1 MSEWFS
7 KGTFAECLDRAAETW
22 GPRDAVVHD
31 GRRISFAE
39 LKTEVD
45 AVARGLIALGLKR
58 NDKVVLWMPN
68 RPEWLYAFFAVSQI
82 GAIVVP
88 ANTRFR
94 ANDLEYVVKQSD
106 STTLITVDRSG
117 PVDYLELT
125 RTIIP
130 EIESAPKAGLTSA
143 RFPDLKRVVVLGSDV
158 PPGTF
163 AWSEMVARGRDVTSA
178 SLQARARQVRP
189 DDTTLIMYTSGTT
202 GFPKGVMHC
211 HNLQRNVIDIA
222 NRLGYRSRDVI
233 LMNWPLFH
241 VLGLYLGPL
250 FTVCVGTRM
259 VLTTVFDATESLGLI
274 AREQVTRLWGFE
286 SQLDA
291 LTTHPALNT
300 FDLTS
305 LRTGLGV
312 VGMPSSEPAAR
323 RAYDLLCP
331 IVSGYGMTETGAGIA
346 IGYPEAPKE
355 DAWLTSGY
363 PLPGIEFKV
372 IDPATG
378 SPVPDGAPGE
388 LCVRGY
394 SLMQGYYK
402 KPEETAK
409 TIDQDGWLHTGDLV
423 TQREDGSIRFLG
435 RFKDMLK
442 VGGENVDPA
451 EVELFLSTHPAV
463 AQIQIIGVP
472 DKRLSEVA
480 CACVI
485 PKPGQ
490 SLALD
495 DLAAFCDGQLA
506 RFKIPRHMV
515 QMDAFP
521 MTASGKPQK
530 VKLRAF
536 AIEALK
542 LDEV

>member
-1 MSEWFS
+1 MSEWYS
-7 KGTFAECLDRAAETW
+7 KRTFAECLDTAAESW
-22 GPRDAVVHD
+22 GLREALVHE
-31 GRRISFAE
+31 GRRISFTE
-39 LKTEVD
+39 LKNEVD
-45 AVARGLIALGLKR
+45 SVARGLIALGIGTG
-58 NDKVVLWMPN
+58 DKVILWMPN
-68 RPEWLYAFFAVSQI
+68 RPEWIYTFLALSKI

-94 ANDLEYVVKQSD
+94 ANDLEYVVQQSD

-117 PVDYLELT
+117 PVDYLAIT
-125 RTIIP
+125 QAVIP
-130 EIESAPKAGLTSA
+130 EIASDADDAFASEK
-143 RFPDLKRVVVLGSDV
+143 FPELGQVVILGSEV
-158 PPGTF
+158 PAGAI
-163 AWSEMVARGRDVTSA
+163 AWSDMVARGRGVA
-178 SLQARARQVRP
+178 AAALQERARQVAP

-211 HNLQRNVIDIA
+211 HNLQRNVVDIA
-222 NRLGYRSRDVI
+222 NRLGYRSSDVI

-250 FTVCVGTRM
+250 FTICVGTRM
-259 VLTTVFDATESLGLI
+259 VLTTVFDPSESLTLI
-274 AREQVTRLWGFE
+274 ERERVTRVWGFE
-286 SQLDA
+286 SQLNA
-291 LTTHPALNT
+291 LTTHPELDT
-300 FDLTS
+300 FDLDS
-305 LRTGLGV
+305 LCTGLGV
-312 VGMPSSEPAAR
+312 VGMPSSESAAR

-363 PLPGIEFKV
+363 ALPGIEFKV
-372 IDPATG
+372 IDPVTG
-378 SPVPDGAPGE
+378 SPVADGEPGE

-409 TIDQDGWLHTGDLV
+409 TIDKDGWLHTGDL
-423 TQREDGSIRFLG
+423 TTLREDGSIRFLG
-435 RFKDMLK
+435 RIKDLLK

-451 EVELFLSTHPAV
+451 EVELFLSAHPAV
-463 AQIQIIGVP
+463 DHIQIVGVP
-472 DKRLSEVA
+472 DERLSEVA

-490 SLALD
+490 D
-495 DLAAFCDGQLA
+495 VVQEELAAFCDGQLA
-506 RFKIPRHMV
+506 RFKIPRHV
-515 QMDAFP
+515 VKLDAFP

-530 VKLRAF
+530 VKLRAL
-536 AIEALK
+536 ALEALK
-542 LDEV
+542 RGEV

>member
-1 MSEWFS
+1 MSEWYN
-7 KGTFAECLDRAAETW
+7 KETFAQCLDRAAEKW
-22 GPRDAVVHD
+22 GPREALVHE
-31 GRRISFAE
+31 GRRITFEE

-45 AVARGLIALGLKR
+45 TVARGFIALGVGR

-68 RPEWLYAFFAVSQI
+68 RPEWLFAFFALSRI
-82 GAIVVP
+82 GAVVVP

-94 ANDLEYVVKQSD
+94 ANDLEYVIRQSD

-117 PVDYLELT
+117 PIEYLTLT
-125 RTIIP
+125 QEVIP
-130 EIESAPKAGLTSA
+130 EIVSASA
-143 RFPDLKRVVVLGSDV
+143 RGFSSASFPELKRVIVLGTDV
-158 PPGTF
+158 PDGTIG
-163 AWSEMVARGRDVTSA
+163 WSDMVAAGHEVSIAELRKRESQVT
-178 SLQARARQVRP
+178 P

-222 NRLGYRSRDVI
+222 NRLGYRSNDVI

-250 FTVCVGTRM
+250 FTACVGTRM
-259 VLTTVFDATESLGLI
+259 VLTTVFDPTESLRLI
-274 AREQVTRLWGFE
+274 EQENVTRVWGFE

-291 LTTHPALNT
+291 LTMHPEFEA
-300 FDLTS
+300 FDLGS

-355 DAWLTSGY
+355 DTWLTSGY
-363 PLPGIEFKV
+363 ALPGIEFKV
-372 IDPATG
+372 IDPMT
-378 SPVPDGAPGE
+378 GAPVANGQQGE

-402 KPEETAK
+402 KPDETAK
-409 TIDQDGWLHTGDLV
+409 TITPEGWLHTGDLA

-435 RFKDMLK
+435 RLKDMLK

-451 EVELFLSTHPAV
+451 EVELFLSTHPSV
-463 AQIQIIGVP
+463 EQVQIVGVP
-472 DKRLSEVA
+472 DKRLTEVA

-485 PKPGQ
+485 PAPNHTVAQ
-490 SLALD
+490 E
-495 DLAAFCDGQLA
+495 DLAAYCEGKLA
-506 RFKIPRHMV
+506 RFKIPQHMIT
-515 QMDAFP
+515 MDEFP

-530 VKLRAF
+530 VKLRSS
-536 AIEALK
+536 AIAALN
-542 LDEV
+542 LDGS

>member
-1 MSEWFS
+1 MSEWFA
-7 KGTFAECLDRAAETW
+7 KKTFAALLDKAAESW
-22 GPRDAVVHD
+22 GTREALLHE
-31 GRRISFAE
+31 GRRYTFAE
-39 LKTEVD
+39 LKSEVD
-45 AVARGLIALGLKR
+45 AVARGLMALGIASG
-58 NDKVVLWMPN
+58 DKVALWMPN
-68 RPEWLYAFFAVSQI
+68 RPEWVFAFFALSKI

-88 ANTRFR
+88 VNTRFR
-94 ANDLEYVVKQSD
+94 ASDLEYVLRQSD

-125 RTIIP
+125 QTVIP
-130 EIESAPKAGLTSA
+130 EISSAKDGALAAA
-143 RFPDLKRVVVLGSDV
+143 RFPELKRVIVMGSVVPDGAI
-158 PPGTF
+158 
-163 AWSEMVARGRDVTSA
+163 AWSDMMARGRDVA
-178 SLQARARQVRP
+178 AAGLQRREGQVGP

-222 NRLGYRSRDVI
+222 NRLGYRSNDVI

-250 FTVCVGTRM
+250 FTVGVGTRM
-259 VLTTVFDATESLGLI
+259 VLTTTFDAAESLQLI
-274 AREQVTRLWGFE
+274 AREGITRVWGFD
-286 SQLDA
+286 SQLNA
-291 LTTHPALNT
+291 LTQHP
-300 FDLTS
+300 DLETSDLSS
-305 LRTGLGV
+305 LRMGLGV
-312 VGMPSSEPAAR
+312 VGMPSSEVAAR

-346 IGYPEAPKE
+346 IGYPDAPKE

-378 SPVPDGAPGE
+378 SPVAHGEPGE

-409 TIDQDGWLHTGDLV
+409 TIDRDGWLHTGDLT
-423 TQREDGSIRFLG
+423 TQREDGAIRFLG
-435 RFKDMLK
+435 RIKDLLK

-451 EVELFLSTHPAV
+451 EVEQFLLSHPAV
-463 AQIQIIGVP
+463 DKIQIVGVP
-472 DKRLSEVA
+472 DQRLSEVP

-485 PKPGQ
+485 PASGHVVTNE
-490 SLALD
+490 
-495 DLAAFCDGQLA
+495 DLAAFCRGKLA
-506 RFKIPRHMV
+506 RFKVPRHTVTMGE
-515 QMDAFP
+515 FP

-530 VKLRAF
+530 VKLRVM
-536 AIEALK
+536 ALK
-542 LDEV
+542 ALQRDAN

>member
-1 MSEWFS
+1 
-7 KGTFAECLDRAAETW
+7 
-22 GPRDAVVHD
+22 
-31 GRRISFAE
+31 
-39 LKTEVD
+39 
-45 AVARGLIALGLKR
+45 
-58 NDKVVLWMPN
+58 MPN
-68 RPEWLYAFFAVSQI
+68 RPEWLYAFFALSQI

-94 ANDLEYVVKQSD
+94 ANDLEYVVRQSD

-117 PVDYLELT
+117 PIDYLALA
-125 RTIIP
+125 RAIIP
-130 EIESAPKAGLTSA
+130 EIASDPNTVLASAM
-143 RFPDLKRVVVLGSDV
+143 FPELERGIVLGSDV
-158 PPGTF
+158 PSGAI
-163 AWSEMVARGRDVTSA
+163 AWSDMVARGKAITAA
-178 SLQARARQVRP
+178 SLRDRVRQVKP

-222 NRLGYRSRDVI
+222 NRLGYRPSDVI

-259 VLTTVFDATESLGLI
+259 VLTTAFDPAESLGLI
-274 AREQVTRLWGFE
+274 ERERVTRLWGFE

-291 LTTHPALNT
+291 LNTHPELDT
-300 FDLTS
+300 FDLAS

-312 VGMPSSEPAAR
+312 VGMPSSVPAAR

-363 PLPGIEFKV
+363 ALPGIEFKV

-378 SPVPDGAPGE
+378 SPVAHGEQGE

-409 TIDQDGWLHTGDLV
+409 TIDQAGWLHTGDLT

-435 RFKDMLK
+435 RIKDLLK

-451 EVELFLSTHPAV
+451 EVKLFLSAHPAV
-463 AQIQIIGVP
+463 GEIQIVGVL

-485 PKPGQ
+485 PKPGHAVEQ
-490 SLALD
+490 D
-495 DLAAFCDGQLA
+495 DLAAFCEGKLA
-506 RFKIPRHMV
+506 RFKIPQHMV
-515 QMDAFP
+515 TMDEFP

-530 VKLRAF
+530 VKLQSL
-536 AIEALK
+536 AIERLK
-542 LDEV
+542 LDSV